1 MRFLIPFFATLF
13 LPAWAFAEAHAHGT
27 AGGFASGFN
36 HPVLGLDHLLAMVA
50 VGVVSAQVA
59 QNGYPKAVWPKAVW
73 PKAVWTVPACFVIVM
88 AIGGALGMADV
99 GLVAIEIGI
108 AVSVIALGLAIAGGG
123 QISQWILFA
132 CVSGFAVFHGYAHGQ
147 EIPALVN
154 SGAYVTGFMTGTA
167 VLHLAGVGIGY
178 FITKIP
184 DGASLLRYSGA
195 VVAGMGL
202 HILLGLAGY

>member
-1 MRFLIPFFATLF
+1 MLFARFLIPFLTTLF
-13 LPAWAFAEAHAHGT
+13 LPAWAYAEAHAHGA
-27 AGGFASGFN
+27 AGGFEAGFN

-59 QNGYPKAVWPKAVW
+59 QNGYPKAVW
-73 PKAVWTVPACFVIVM
+73 TVPACFVIVM
-88 AIGGALGMADV
+88 AIGGVLGMADV
-99 GLVAIEIGI
+99 ELVAIEIGI

-167 VLHLAGVGIGY
+167 VLHLAGVGIGH